1 MAMRSIWKGTITFLL
16 VAIPVKIYN
25 AIESSEKISFNQL
38 HTDCLGAIGYTKQCK
53 KCGVVVTSD
62 QIAKGYQHEPEQYVI
77 IEPEEIATITP
88 KSNEAIEIV
97 GFIDPAEIPTT
108 YFDASY
114 FVAPSGPAAGK
125 PYALLRE
132 VMRRTGKVGIGKVI
146 MREREELVTISPN
159 EEGLIIQKLH
169 YRHEVRTITNV
180 PGIANIPSTDESE
193 LQIAEMLVDKL
204 ATTFDKLDTVDH
216 YHVALKGML
225 ETKVAG
231 GTIEAKPQATTT
243 APAIDIMA
251 ALKASLNTT
260 PKATA
265 PPAEDKAQPT
275 LTLVPAVTTA
285 EEKQPRK
292 RRTA

>member
-1 MAMRSIWKGTITFLL
+1 MAMRSVWKGTITFLL
-16 VAIPVKIYN
+16 VAIPVKVYN

-38 HTDCLGAIGYTKQCK
+38 HTDCFGAIGYTKQCK
-53 KCGVVVTSD
+53 KCGVVVSND
-62 QIAKGYQHEPEQYVI
+62 QIAKGYQHEPEKYVI

-88 KSNEAIEIV
+88 TSNEAIEIV

-132 VMRRTGKVGIGKVI
+132 VMRRTGKVGVGKVI

-159 EEGLIIQKLH
+159 EDGLIIQKLH

-180 PGIANIPSTDESE
+180 PGIAKIPSTDESE
-193 LQIAEMLVDKL
+193 LQIAEMLVGKL
-204 ATTFDKLDTVDH
+204 ATTFDELDTVDH

-231 GTIEAKPQATTT
+231 GTIEAKAQATTT

-251 ALKASLNTT
+251 ALKASLD
-260 PKATA
+260 ATA
-265 PPAEDKAQPT
+265 KPTPAEDRAQPT
-275 LTLVPAVTTA
+275 LTLVPAPAATDD
-285 EEKQPRK
+285 EKRPRK